1 MSDYR
6 SPDTSD
12 WKTPMT
18 GVFVRDKG
26 TGKEKEKKRNS
37 HDRKEGKS

>member
-26 TGKEKEKKRNS
+26 MGKEKEKK
-37 HDRKEGKS
+37 K